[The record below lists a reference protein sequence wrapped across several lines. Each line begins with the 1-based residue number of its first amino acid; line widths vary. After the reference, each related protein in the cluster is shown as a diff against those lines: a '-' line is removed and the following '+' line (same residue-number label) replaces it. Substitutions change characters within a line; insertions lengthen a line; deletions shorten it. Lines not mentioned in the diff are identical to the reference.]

1 MRAPYS
7 RTMFDLLCEQAERY
21 PQRLAVICDSVQ
33 TTYSQLHD
41 KADLIAAGLKSLGL
55 GRNDRVGLL
64 LNNRTEWLEI
74 CFGTAAIGAVLV
86 PFSTW
91 SKRRELEFLFG
102 DSRIK
107 ALFSAARMGEQD
119 FGKDIAALLP
129 AMAAAKPGAWREPRF
144 PMLENVVFV
153 GATPEGGAMSYESL
167 CASQPIATPPPGD
180 GARAGDPALI
190 LYTSGSTSYPK
201 AVPLVHG
208 AIIENGFNIGERQGL
223 TSDDRVLLSPPLFW
237 SYGSANAMSATLT
250 HGATLVLQGRFE
262 AAEALDLIERH
273 ECTALYTMP
282 GMTSAMLMH
291 PSFRAERTRS
301 LRTGV
306 TIGTAQ
312 DVASVAQALGAR
324 EICNVYGQTESYG
337 NCCVTWHH
345 WPLERRMH
353 VQGPPLPGVHVRIVD
368 EMSGH
373 SVAAGAPGQIEV
385 KGNLTP
391 GYDGASAQNNAT
403 AFTADGY
410 FRTGDL
416 GLLTPAGDLQFLAR
430 TTEMIKR
437 AGINIAPAEVEEVLR
452 HHPGVAEAAVIGVAD
467 PDKGE
472 IVLAFV
478 VAKPGV
484 QLTEDILRNHCRTEA
499 ASYKTPD
506 RIELCEKLPTTATG
520 KLMRS
525 QLKQMA
531 ANVRAPGEKVSDRG

>member
-1 MRAPYS
+1 M
-7 RTMFDLLCEQAERY
+7 
-21 PQRLAVICDSVQ
+21 AV
-33 TTYSQLHD
+33 
-41 KADLIAAGLKSLGL
+41 A
-55 GRNDRVGLL
+55 
-64 LNNRTEWLEI
+64 
-74 CFGTAAIGAVLV
+74 
-86 PFSTW
+86 
-91 SKRRELEFLFG
+91 
-102 DSRIK
+102 
-107 ALFSAARMGEQD
+107 
-119 FGKDIAALLP
+119 
-129 AMAAAKPGAWREPRF
+129 
-144 PMLENVVFV
+144 
-153 GATPEGGAMSYESL
+153 
-167 CASQPIATPPPGD
+167 PPPGD

-201 AVPLVHG
+201 AVPLCHA

-223 TSDDRVLLSPPLFW
+223 TLDDRILLSPPLFW
-237 SYGSANAMSATLT
+237 SYGSVNAMSATLT

-262 AAEALDLIERH
+262 PAEALDLIERH
-273 ECTALYTMP
+273 QCTALYTMP
-282 GMTSAMLMH
+282 GMTSAMLVH
-291 PSFRAERTRS
+291 PAFRAERTRS

-306 TIGTAQ
+306 TIGTPQ
-312 DVASVAQALGAR
+312 DVASAAEALGAR
-324 EICNVYGQTESYG
+324 EICNVYGQTETYG

-368 EMSGH
+368 ETSGLP
-373 SVAAGAPGQIEV
+373 VAAGIAGQIEV

-416 GLLTPAGDLQFLAR
+416 GLLTPEGDLQFLAR

-437 AGINIAPAEVEEVLR
+437 SGINIAPAEVEEVLR
-452 HHPGVAEAAVIGVAD
+452 HHSGVAEAAVVGIPD

-484 QLTEDILRNHCRTEA
+484 ELTEETLRKHCRTEA

-506 RIELCEKLPTTATG
+506 RVELCAALPMTATG

-525 QLKQMA
+525 ELKQMA
-531 ANVRAPGEKVSDRG
+531 ANVRPRAKERLSDRG

>member
-21 PQRLAVICDSVQ
+21 PDRAAVICDD
-33 TTYSQLHD
+33 TRITYSQLHD
-41 KADLIAAGLKSLGL
+41 RAARVAAGLRSAGL
-55 GRNDRVGLL
+55 GPHDRVGLL

-74 CFGTAAIGAVLV
+74 CFGAAAIGAVLV

-91 SKRRELEFLFG
+91 SKRRELHFLFK

-107 ALFSAARMGEQD
+107 MLFAAAMVGNQD
-119 FGKDIAALLP
+119 VARDITTLLP
-129 AMAAAKPGAWREPRF
+129 AMGPGAWRDPHF
-144 PMLENVVFV
+144 PMLEGVVFI
-153 GATPEGGAMSYESL
+153 GGAPVGGALSYDSF
-167 CASQPIATPPPGD
+167 STSHSPISAAPPPGD

-201 AVPLVHG
+201 AVPLGHG

-223 TSDDRVLLSPPLFW
+223 TGDDRVLLSPPLFW

-262 AAEALDLIERH
+262 PAEALDLIERH
-273 ECTALYTMP
+273 QCTALYTMP
-282 GMTSAMLMH
+282 GMTSAMLLH
-291 PSFRAERTRS
+291 PAFRAERTRS

-306 TIGTAQ
+306 TIGTPQ
-312 DVASVAQALGAR
+312 DVASASETLGAH

-368 EMSGH
+368 ETSGLP
-373 SVAAGAPGQIEV
+373 VAAGLAGQIEV

-391 GYDGASAQNNAT
+391 GYDGASAQNNAN

-416 GLLTPAGDLQFLAR
+416 GLVTPEGDLQFLAR

-437 AGINIAPAEVEEVLR
+437 SGINIAPAEVEEVLR
-452 HHPGVAEAAVIGVAD
+452 HHSGVAEAAVVGIPD

-484 QLTEDILRNHCRTEA
+484 ELTEETLRKHCRTEA

-506 RIELCEKLPTTATG
+506 RVELCAALPMTATG

-525 QLKQMA
+525 ELKQMA
-531 ANVRAPGEKVSDRG
+531 ANVRPRAKERLSDRG

>member
-1 MRAPYS
+1 MLAPYS

-21 PQRLAVICDSVQ
+21 SDRVAVICDD
-33 TTYSQLHD
+33 TRITYSDLHD
-41 KADLIAAGLKSLGL
+41 RAARVAAGLRSLGL
-55 GRNDRVGLL
+55 GRHDRVGLL

-74 CFGTAAIGAVLV
+74 FFGTAAIGAVLV

-91 SKRRELEFLFG
+91 SKRRELEFLFR

-107 ALFSAARMGEQD
+107 ALFSAQRLGDQD
-119 FGKDIAALLP
+119 FAKDIAGLVPALS
-129 AMAAAKPGAWREPRF
+129 AEAPGTWRDEQF
-144 PMLENVVFV
+144 PMLESVVFIGSTSV
-153 GATPEGGAMSYESL
+153 AGALSYDMFRTS
-167 CASQPIATPPPGD
+167 ASPMAIAPPPGD
-180 GARAGDPALI
+180 GARTGDPALI

-201 AVPLVHG
+201 AVPLCHG

-223 TSDDRVLLSPPLFW
+223 TIDDRVLLSPPLFW

-262 AAEALDLIERH
+262 AGEALDLIERH
-273 ECTALYTMP
+273 QCTALYTMP

-291 PSFRAERTRS
+291 PAFRAERTRS

-306 TIGTAQ
+306 TIGTPQ
-312 DVASVAQALGAR
+312 DVASVAEALGAR

-368 EMSGH
+368 ETSGLPVEPG
-373 SVAAGAPGQIEV
+373 VAGQIEV

-416 GLLTPAGDLQFLAR
+416 GLLTPEGDLQFLAR

-452 HHPGVAEAAVIGVAD
+452 HHSGVAEAAVVGIPD

-484 QLTEDILRNHCRTEA
+484 ELTEEILRNHCRTEA

-506 RIELCEKLPTTATG
+506 RVELCAKLPTTATG
-520 KLMRS
+520 KLLRS
-525 QLKQMA
+525 ELKRMA
-531 ANVRAPGEKVSDRG
+531 ANVRPHAGRG